1 MKILI
6 AEDDE
11 ALAREIQM
19 ACTRWDFTVDTV
31 QDFQQIAE
39 TLAQLKPDL
48 LLLDIN
54 LPYYDGFYWCET
66 IRRCSMLPILF
77 ISSRDQ
83 DKIMAMMSG
92 GDDYL
97 QKPFSLPLLMAKLQ
111 ALLRRSYEYVGHTVI
126 VLHESLCYDLDKG
139 VLQYGSQEIVLTRT
153 EHKILQILARN
164 RGSIVSREELMMQ
177 IWSTDE
183 FISDGSLTT
192 GISRLKAKLRLY
204 SDEDLIQT
212 RKKQGY
218 LLI

>member
-19 ACTRWDFTVDTV
+19 ACTRWGFTVDTV

-83 DKIMAMMSG
+83 DQDKMSG

-153 EHKILQILARN
+153 EHKILQILVRN

-218 LLI
+218 LLL

>member
-83 DKIMAMMSG
+83 DQDKIMAMMSG

-97 QKPFSLPLLMAKLQ
+97 QKKARGYAVPESFNHGTSAQ
-111 ALLRRSYEYVGHTVI
+111 RGRWLR
-126 VLHESLCYDLDKG
+126 KG
-139 VLQYGSQEIVLTRT
+139 L
-153 EHKILQILARN
+153 
-164 RGSIVSREELMMQ
+164 
-177 IWSTDE
+177 STGRV
-183 FISDGSLTT
+183 SDGDTFALDYTA
-192 GISRLKAKLRLY
+192 L
-204 SDEDLIQT
+204 
-212 RKKQGY
+212 
-218 LLI
+218 